1 MKISVWFILSL
12 GAVYLLGFVALGTT
26 LFRMQCVDTGEFKAD
41 LAQQNTRRIRVPG
54 LRGRILDRNGVVL
67 ATCRPSHCIQCNI
80 EEFQRRGDAQKT
92 VTAVEEAIVRL
103 ADRLGLTRPA
113 SLTPERIARHVKRAS
128 AMPLML
134 WEDVSDETFARFAE
148 HAEEFPG
155 FEATTRPERF
165 YPCGS
170 LAAHVIGFT
179 GRSRPDDADSA
190 HFFEHDMRGRD
201 GVEAFYNRWL
211 TGVVGERRV
220 RVDARGFRPTKQREA
235 LMEDDM
241 DADYAPT
248 PGMDLRLTIDKDVQ
262 EEVERQLEGVTGAGV
277 VLDPRD
283 GAVLALASS
292 PTFDLNDCVPR
303 LSQDVYA
310 TLTNAP
316 AKRLQNRAI
325 SESYAPG
332 STFKPLTAIAALA
345 NGWLPDD
352 EYTCQGVY
360 KLGDLH
366 LHCWDRW
373 GHGPIT
379 LRTAIEKSCNTF
391 FCNLGTAIGTNA
403 VIGTARAFGLGS
415 PTGIDLSGE
424 TTGVVPDDA
433 WKRKYTRTHE
443 RWYPG
448 DVCQMSIG
456 QGMLLVTP
464 LQMAVVTAALA
475 NGGKVFTP
483 YLLARTDDQPPP
495 KPVRTVPFAPDYI
508 ALVREGMRDVAES
521 GTGRRILTRQEE
533 VEPGSYKK
541 RRFNL
546 NVTCAGK
553 TGTAEIG
560 RGETKR
566 KNTWVIAFAPFEKPT
581 VAIAM
586 IVERGESGGSTVA
599 PRVHAVLARMFG
611 ETETSTARP
620 RGRELEG
627 VD

>member
-1 MKISVWFILSL
+1 MKTSPWFILSL
-12 GAVYLLGFVALGTT
+12 GVVYLFGFVVLGST
-26 LFRMQCVDTGEFKAD
+26 LFRLQYMDTGDFKAD
-41 LAQQNTRRIRVPG
+41 LEQQNTRRIRVPG
-54 LRGRILDRNGVVL
+54 PRGRILDRNSAVL

-80 EEFQRRGDAQKT
+80 EEFQRRGDAQNT
-92 VTAVEEAIVRL
+92 VAAVEEAIGLL
-103 ADRLGLTRPA
+103 AEKLGLERPA
-113 SLTPERIARHVKRAS
+113 GLTHARIERHVKQSS

-134 WEDVSDETFARFAE
+134 WEDVPDDTFARFAE
-148 HAEEFPG
+148 NSGDFPG
-155 FEATTRPERF
+155 FEATTRPERT
-165 YPCGS
+165 YPCGR
-170 LAAHVIGFT
+170 LAAHILGYT

-190 HFFEHDMRGRD
+190 HFFEHDMKGRE
-201 GVEAFYNRWL
+201 GVERYYNRFL
-211 TGVVGERRV
+211 TGVAGERKV

-235 LMEDDM
+235 LMEDDT
-241 DADYAPT
+241 DADVAPS
-248 PGMDLRLTIDKDVQ
+248 PGLDLRLTIDKDVQ
-262 EEVERQLEGVTGAGV
+262 AVLEAQLDGVTGAGV

-283 GAVLALASS
+283 GAVIALASA
-292 PTFDLNDCVPR
+292 PAFNPNDCVPR
-303 LSQDVYA
+303 LTQEVYC

-332 STFKPLTAIAALA
+332 STFKPITALAALA

-360 KLGDLH
+360 TLGNLR

-373 GHGPIT
+373 GHGPIS
-379 LRTAIEKSCNTF
+379 LRTALEKSCNTF

-403 VIGTARAFGLGS
+403 VIEAARAFGLGS
-415 PTGIDLSGE
+415 ATGIDLGGE
-424 TTGVVPDDA
+424 TAGVVPDNE
-433 WKRKYTRTHE
+433 WKYATFNE

-448 DVCQMSIG
+448 DTCQMSIG

-464 LQMAVVTAALA
+464 LQMAVVAAALA

-483 YLLARTDDQPPP
+483 YLFARTDGQPPP
-495 KPVRTVPFAPDYI
+495 KPARTVPYASDTI
-508 ALVREGMRDVAES
+508 ELVREGMRDVAER
-521 GTGRRILTRQEE
+521 GTGRRILTRWEE
-533 VEPGSYKK
+533 SEPGSFKK

-566 KNTWVIAFAPFEKPT
+566 KNTWVIAFAPFESPT

-599 PRVHAVLARMFG
+599 PRVHAVLAHMFG
-611 ETETSTARP
+611 ETEIAAARP
-620 RGRELEG
+620 RGTTLERG
-627 VD
+627 D

>member
-1 MKISVWFILSL
+1 MKTSNWFILAL
-12 GAVYLLGFVALGTT
+12 GAVYLFGFVVLGAT
-26 LFRMQCVDTGEFKAD
+26 LFRMQCEDTGEFKAD
-41 LAQQNTRRIRVPG
+41 LAKQNTRRIRVPG
-54 LRGRILDRNGVVL
+54 LRGRILDRDGVVL

-80 EEFQRRGDAQKT
+80 EEFQRRGDVQKT
-92 VTAVEEAIVRL
+92 VAAVEEAVDRL
-103 ADRLGLTRPA
+103 AEKMNLARPA
-113 SLTPERIARHVKRAS
+113 SLTSARIERHVKQAS

-155 FEATTRPERF
+155 FEETTRPERI
-165 YPCGS
+165 YPYGS

-190 HFFEHDMRGRD
+190 HFFELDMKGRE
-201 GVEAFYNRWL
+201 GVERYYNRWL
-211 TGVVGERRV
+211 TGVVGERKV

-248 PGMDLRLTIDKDVQ
+248 PGMDLRLTIKKDVQ
-262 EEVERQLEGVTGAGV
+262 EELERQLEGVTGAGV

-283 GAVLALASS
+283 GAVLALASA
-292 PTFDLNDCVPR
+292 PTFDPNDCVPR
-303 LSQDVYA
+303 LTQGVYA

-332 STFKPLTAIAALA
+332 STFKPITAIAALA

-360 KLGDLH
+360 KLGNMR

-373 GHGPIT
+373 GHGPLT
-379 LRTAIEKSCNTF
+379 LQTAIEKSCNTF

-415 PTGIDLSGE
+415 ATGIDLNGE
-424 TTGVVPDDA
+424 TAGIVPDNE
-433 WKRKYTRTHE
+433 WKLARFNE

-448 DVCQMSIG
+448 DICQMSIG
-456 QGMLLVTP
+456 QGFLLVTP

-495 KPVRTVPFAPDYI
+495 APVRVVPYDPEDIEF
-508 ALVREGMRDVAES
+508 VREGMRAVAEN
-521 GTGRRILTRQEE
+521 GTGRRILTRWEE
-533 VEPGSYKK
+533 ADPETYKR

-560 RGETKR
+560 RGDNKR
-566 KNTWVIAFAPFEKPT
+566 KNTWVIAFAPYENPT
-581 VAIAM
+581 VAIAI

-599 PRVHAVLARMFG
+599 PRVHAVLARIFG
-611 ETETSTARP
+611 ETEVAPARP
-620 RGRELEG
+620 RGGELERG
-627 VD
+627 D

>member
-1 MKISVWFILSL
+1 MKTSSWFILSL
-12 GAVYLLGFVALGTT
+12 GAVYLLGFVVLGTT
-26 LFRMQCVDTGEFKAD
+26 VFRLQYVDTGEFKAD
-41 LAQQNTRRIRVPG
+41 LEQQNTRRIRVPG
-54 LRGRILDRNGVVL
+54 PRGRILDRNGAVL

-80 EEFQRRGDAQKT
+80 EEFQRRGDAQNT
-92 VTAVEEAIVRL
+92 AAAVEAAIERL
-103 ADRLGLTRPA
+103 AEKLGLARPA
-113 SLTPERIARHVKRAS
+113 SLTPARIERHVKQAS

-148 HAEEFPG
+148 HAEDFPG
-155 FEATTRPERF
+155 FEETTRPERT
-165 YPCGS
+165 YPYGS
-170 LAAHVIGFT
+170 LAAHVLGYT

-190 HFFEHDMRGRD
+190 HFFEHDMKGRD
-201 GVEAFYNRWL
+201 GVERYYNRFL
-211 TGVVGERRV
+211 TGVAGERKV

-235 LMEDDM
+235 MMENDM
-241 DADYAPT
+241 DANVAPS
-248 PGMDLRLTIDKDVQ
+248 PGLDLRLTIDKDVQ
-262 EEVERQLEGVTGAGV
+262 AVLEAQLDGVTGAGV

-283 GAVLALASS
+283 GAVIALASA
-292 PTFDLNDCVPR
+292 PTFNPNACVPR
-303 LSQDVYA
+303 LTQEVYV

-360 KLGDLH
+360 KLGNLH

-379 LRTAIEKSCNTF
+379 LRTALEKSCNTF

-415 PTGIDLSGE
+415 PTGIDLGGE
-424 TTGVVPDDA
+424 TPGVVPDNE
-433 WKRKYTRTHE
+433 WKRARFNE
-443 RWYPG
+443 PWYPG
-448 DVCQMSIG
+448 DTSQMSIG

-464 LQMAVVTAALA
+464 LQMAVVAAALA
-475 NGGKVFTP
+475 NGGKIYTP
-483 YLLARTDDQPPP
+483 YLFARTGDEPPP
-495 KPVRTVPFAPDYI
+495 APARI
-508 ALVREGMRDVAES
+508 ASYPPEDFELVRQGMRDVAES
-521 GTGRRILTRQEE
+521 GTGRRILTRWEE
-533 VEPGSYKK
+533 ADPGTLKK

-546 NVTCAGK
+546 NVSCAGK

-566 KNTWVIAFAPFEKPT
+566 KNTWVIAFAPYEKPT

-599 PRVHAVLARMFG
+599 PRVHAVLAHIFG
-611 ETETSTARP
+611 ETEVAAARP
-620 RGRELEG
+620 RGTALERG
-627 VD
+627 D